1 MFFTLL
7 KKENVPGTGKKLNN
21 DNAIR
26 VSRFLFKHEF
36 ERLHGPER

>member
-1 MFFTLL
+1 MYLAL
-7 KKENVPGTGKKLNN
+7 EEKLNN